1 MPPVEE
7 ALASLEERAGSKD
20 ASPAGRRLVFG
31 SPETMRE
38 GIEAVAREYGASE
51 VMIVT
56 IVHEHR
62 ARRRSYELIAGA
74 FGLADA
80 APEPGADRK
89 PHEMQR
95 L

>member
-1 MPPVEE
+1 
-7 ALASLEERAGSKD
+7 
-20 ASPAGRRLVFG
+20 
-31 SPETMRE
+31 
-38 GIEAVAREYGASE
+38 
-51 VMIVT
+51 MIVT

-62 ARRRSYELIAGA
+62 ARRRSYELIARA

-80 APEPGADRK
+80 APEPGADRE